1 MGISIRG
8 MAIGALTE
16 LKEKRVLAAEE
27 ERQKRLEDRKFK
39 MQQKLQTQQDK
50 AHMERT
56 MYASNANLQAAREK
70 ARAKKITDNQAA
82 MLNFSKTWDQFGIGG
97 ESGLLKRN
105 LPVEFRVL
113 RDKTPDAL
121 YRGKF
126 DGAVGF
132 AIGEFQKIE
141 NTSVRNSQF
150 NNLNMFLAKR
160 FPQLLTETNA
170 HETDT
175 SKSGKYNYEQKF
187 DLKSAFPQ
195 TYAYMNSVDSLK
207 DVLNAQKQEFAKLY
221 EIPDNIKALTE
232 TNPKSFTAER
242 LNKSFGNRELYILGS
257 LHQNWVAL
265 GDTGIVQAIA
275 ELDRNKMISAA
286 DKMYLTKSLKKDKLN
301 PQQNLDAIVAA
312 SSAAIGFG
320 KDTVI
325 SRGAGKQTRTVINS
339 DIREKQIKDARKIHR
354 ENQSLLHQVTKA
366 NELNITLL
374 KGTDSSKKAAFTLNI
389 FRHFETTLNSLNL
402 GFFNFNMSSEKDS
415 ITFDENEKEEMA
427 KAFSKVGIKDGE
439 EFFNKMQRSSNDKLA
454 KAKTE
459 LSIALQGGN
468 IQEQARIR
476 ERFENEVKYEAL
488 KIQLVYKVAKMV
500 QGGSGGQAVSNA
512 DFQAVLKSFQA
523 GRWGNL
529 QYESAVFEQLQSM
542 VEREYIHSKV
552 MTNRAVLSNEDA
564 VATRALQFYRIQEER
579 MRQYALRDNQSV
591 VQTEGSKQLT
601 PAQKKAKLLEGLKE
615 SGL

>member
-1 MGISIRG
+1 MV
-8 MAIGALTE
+8 IGALTE

-27 ERQKRLEDRKFK
+27 ERTERLEDRKFK
-39 MQQKLQTQQDK
+39 MQQKLQTQRDT
-50 AHMERT
+50 ADMERT
-56 MYASNANLQAAREK
+56 MFASNASLQAARE
-70 ARAKKITDNQAA
+70 RAIATKTKENRTA
-82 MLNFSKTWDQFGIGG
+82 MLNFNKTWDQFGIGG
-97 ESGLLKRN
+97 ESGLLGRN
-105 LPVEFRVL
+105 LPVKFRVL

-121 YRGKF
+121 HRGRF

-141 NTSVRNSQF
+141 NTTVRNSQF
-150 NNLNMFLAKR
+150 NKLNMFLAKR

-170 HETDT
+170 HATDT
-175 SKSGKYNYEQKF
+175 SKSGEYNYEQKF
-187 DLKSAFPQ
+187 DLGTAFPQ

-207 DVLNAQKQEFAKLY
+207 DILNEQKQEFAKLY
-221 EIPDNIKALTE
+221 EIPDNINALIE
-232 TNPKSFTAER
+232 TNPKSFTAKR

-275 ELDRNKMISAA
+275 EADRNKMISAA
-286 DKMYLTKSLKKDKLN
+286 DKMYLTKSLKKEKLS

-339 DIREKQIKDARKIHR
+339 EIREKQIKDARKIHR
-354 ENQSLLHQVTKA
+354 ENQSLLDQVTKA
-366 NELNITLL
+366 NQLNIALRV
-374 KGTDSSKKAAFTLNI
+374 GTDYSKKSTFTLNI
-389 FRHFETTLNSLNL
+389 FRHFETMLNSLNL

-415 ITFDENEKEEMA
+415 ITFGENEKEEMA
-427 KAFSKVGIKDGE
+427 KAFSKVGIEDGE
-439 EFFNKMQRSSNDKLA
+439 EFFNKMQRSSNNKLA
-454 KAKTE
+454 KARTE
-459 LSIALQGGN
+459 LSIAFKGGD
-468 IQEQARIR
+468 IYEQARMQ
-476 ERFENEVKYEAL
+476 ERFRNEVKYEAL

-523 GRWGNL
+523 GKWGNL

-542 VEREYIHSKV
+542 VEREYIYSKV

-579 MRQYALRDNQSV
+579 MRQYALRDDQSGGK
-591 VQTEGSKQLT
+591 TEGSKQLT
-601 PAQKKAKLLEGLKE
+601 PAQKKARLLENLKE